1 MTQLNDE
8 NLKKVERTLTEAHRL
23 RQEPSLGADWTLRV
37 MRDIRRE
44 AAGHGQSVMA
54 MGLDRLVWRT
64 AAVAAV
70 LALVFTGSVLLYT
83 SRDAADLTVL
93 LSNEVDVVVPLSE

>member
-1 MTQLNDE
+1 MTRLNDE
-8 NLKKVERTLTEAHRL
+8 NFKKLERALTEAHRS

-44 AAGHGQSVMA
+44 AAGHGQSM
-54 MGLDRLVWRT
+54 MSLGLDRLVWRT

-70 LALVFTGSVLLYT
+70 LALVFTGSVLLY
-83 SRDAADLTVL
+83 SNQDAVELILVAV
-93 LSNEVDVVVPLSE
+93 E